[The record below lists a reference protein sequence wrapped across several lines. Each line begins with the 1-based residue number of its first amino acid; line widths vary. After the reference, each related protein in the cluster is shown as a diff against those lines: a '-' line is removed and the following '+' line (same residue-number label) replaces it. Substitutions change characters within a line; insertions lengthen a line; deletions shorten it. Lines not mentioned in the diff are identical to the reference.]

1 MLLQST
7 INFITKV
14 QMSMLFDDS
23 KEKVVI
29 LEKGQYVLIKFRHN
43 GDKYSRLGKIK
54 EIIPVVG
61 MPDGL
66 PACGDS
72 RSPFT
77 GCRIVVDFG
86 STFGSCQLT
95 IGCNEILNIR
105 ILTEEKMKELLALGS
120 NLIITDELFDE
131 ENDLKPDEEP
141 STDPGTPG
149 EETPT
154 IPDDGGTQ
162 NPDTPSEDPSEA
174 VDTPPTEDK
183 GTEETPTDSDGGDAT
198 DESGETTTPDG
209 DTPVTDEAKSENT
222 EMQGDQV

>member
-14 QMSMLFDDS
+14 QLSMLFDNS
-23 KEKVVI
+23 QEKVVV

-43 GDKYSRLGKIK
+43 GGKYSRLGKIK

-61 MPDGL
+61 IPEGL

-105 ILTEEKMKELLALGS
+105 ILTEDKLKELLALGDE
-120 NLIITDELFDE
+120 LIITDEMFDE
-131 ENDLKPDEEP
+131 SNDLKPGDEP
-141 STDPGTPG
+141 GIDDNPPTDNPDG
-149 EETPT
+149 ETPT
-154 IPDDGGTQ
+154 TPDDGGG
-162 NPDTPSEDPSEA
+162 
-174 VDTPPTEDK
+174 TEDN
-183 GTEETPTDSDGGDAT
+183 GDTENTDIPSDGANGD
-198 DESGETTTPDG
+198 SGETTGDDNSGVVG
-209 DTPVTDEAKSENT
+209 DTDGGTTNSQIEA
-222 EMQGDQV
+222 QGDWV